1 MPGIGKMRCLCL
13 GHCHYPSLLVIN
25 PTILAS
31 PLKATII
38 KSAVRMITPSISKVF
53 SKRPVNSSTDKFCHM
68 TRAHRQSAP
77 VLIPPTTAA
86 VFLRN
91 FNKEKIKSLACLQGR
106 YR

>member
-1 MPGIGKMRCLCL
+1 MPGTEKMRCLCL
-13 GHCHYPSLLVIN
+13 GHCRYSNLLIMN
-25 PTILAS
+25 FAILAS

-38 KSAVRMITPSISKVF
+38 KSAVTMIMTSISRVF
-53 SKRPVNSSTDKFCHM
+53 SKRPVNSSTDTFCHM

-91 FNKEKIKSLACLQGR
+91 FNKEKINSLACLQDR